1 MHNEIDVQFYNLMEF
16 IKERD
21 IKQIEKAIKQNFLY
35 LRNKE
40 PLTYNSIT
48 NYYNKYKMW
57 GLIDLDNNTYD
68 LIKNNAESLVNHR
81 KDFEWLYKK
90 LGDYRSK
97 KILTTVLYYWLTLDY
112 KRVGKLIDNN
122 FNQYFDLDLIKCNK
136 NEVIVDVGS
145 YIGDSIIDYTKV
157 YGKNNYKK
165 FYCYEIVPSNID
177 YIKKNIKKFDL
188 DNIIIKQKGAS
199 DKKGFMSLDED
210 GVSSTATLLKKG
222 KLKIKTVRIDE
233 DIKDKVTFI
242 KMDIEGDEEKALL
255 GCHNTILKDH
265 PKLALASY
273 HDNNHLWKLAKIIH
287 NIDPSYKF
295 YLRYYGSEILPLE
308 YILYAI

>member
-112 KRVGKLIDNN
+112 KRVGKLID
-122 FNQYFDLDLIKCNK
+122 
-136 NEVIVDVGS
+136 
-145 YIGDSIIDYTKV
+145 
-157 YGKNNYKK
+157 
-165 FYCYEIVPSNID
+165 
-177 YIKKNIKKFDL
+177 
-188 DNIIIKQKGAS
+188 
-199 DKKGFMSLDED
+199 
-210 GVSSTATLLKKG
+210 
-222 KLKIKTVRIDE
+222 
-233 DIKDKVTFI
+233 
-242 KMDIEGDEEKALL
+242 
-255 GCHNTILKDH
+255 
-265 PKLALASY
+265 
-273 HDNNHLWKLAKIIH
+273 
-287 NIDPSYKF
+287 
-295 YLRYYGSEILPLE
+295 
-308 YILYAI
+308 

>member
-199 DKKGFMSLDED
+199 DKKGFMYLDED

-255 GCHNTILKDH
+255 GCHNKILKDH
-265 PKLALASY
+265 PKLALACY